1 MKSILFLFQAILII
15 IITVLYSTTVMIC
28 MVLLWS
34 KKIFFPM
41 CRSWSRALLFVS
53 GIKVIVEKK
62 YDTDIGTS
70 CVYVVN
76 HASLFDIPVLIGYL
90 PDNVRIMYKREL
102 RKIPVMGWALASS
115 PYIPITRTDARDAM
129 RSINDS
135 ISAIKEGESVIVFA
149 EGTRSKD
156 GTLGEFKR
164 GAFMVAARSGK
175 PIVPVTLIGTS
186 GILPK
191 KKLYFNPGT
200 VRMIINSSIQ
210 LSDNPDKHEENNAK
224 DLVHGII
231 LNNLSTG
238 NNA

>member
-1 MKSILFLFQAILII
+1 MKSTFFIFQAILII
-15 IITVLYSTTVMIC
+15 IITVSYSVTVMIC

-53 GIKVIVEKK
+53 GIKVIVDKKNEK
-62 YDTDIGTS
+62 DIVGTS

-102 RKIPVMGWALASS
+102 RKIPIMGWALASS

-135 ISAIKEGESVIVFA
+135 IAAIKDGESVIVFA

-191 KKLYFNPGT
+191 KSLYFNSGT
-200 VRMIINSSIQ
+200 VRMIVNNSIQ
-210 LSDNPDKHEENNAK
+210 LSDNPDKQEENNAK

-231 LNNLSTG
+231 EGNLMNNP
-238 NNA
+238 

>member
-1 MKSILFLFQAILII
+1 MRSFLFLFQAILII
-15 IITVLYSTTVMIC
+15 VITVLYATTVMIC
-28 MVLLWS
+28 MLLIWS
-34 KKIFFPM
+34 KKVFFPM
-41 CRSWSRALLFVS
+41 CRSWSRVILFVS
-53 GIKVIVEKK
+53 GIKVVVEKK
-62 YDTDIGTS
+62 NDTGIESS

-102 RKIPVMGWALASS
+102 RKIPFMGWALAAS

-129 RSINDS
+129 RSVNDS
-135 ISAIKEGESVIVFA
+135 IAAVREGESVIVFA

-200 VRMIINSSIQ
+200 VKMIINNFVQ
-210 LSDNPDKHEENNAK
+210 LSDNPDKQEENNAK
-224 DLVHGII
+224 NLVHGII
-231 LNNLSTG
+231 EHNLNNIEK
-238 NNA
+238 